1 MCNYYFVKYTFG
13 KLIINYWLIQATSES
28 QKIWNS
34 TFSPL
39 KTDQCSVGFASKHKI
54 EGTTSESTLK
64 PSTSPIFSLTNVLN
78 ALSWW
83 DPKRL
88 FIITI
93 KGPTLKTNS
102 CFSRLNKSLVKWNL
116 FLGFITTPQDLDQYV
131 LSAEDGSFY
140 CGICNQ
146 ASRKKDNLKRHI
158 ESKHFPNIFSY
169 QCPVCCISLGTRDA
183 LQNHKKRCQPKN

>member
-1 MCNYYFVKYTFG
+1 MFC
-13 KLIINYWLIQATSES
+13 
-28 QKIWNS
+28 
-34 TFSPL
+34 PL
-39 KTDQCSVGFASKHKI
+39 KMGHSIAASA
-54 EGTTSESTLK
+54 LK
-64 PSTSPIFSLTNVLN
+64 QVERKTIWRGILSPNTSPIFSRTNVLN

-102 CFSRLNKSLVKWNL
+102 CFSRSLVKWYL
-116 FLGFITTPQDLDQYV
+116 FLGFISTPQDLDQYV

-146 ASRKKDNLKRHI
+146 ATRKKDNLKRHI